1 MMGKYIKTT
10 LLFLLLWMGGAL
22 SYGQSNFCGIENKVL
37 QDGEKITF
45 KVFYNLSAIWI
56 GAGEAEFTTTEKK
69 HKGKDAYHIV
79 GTGRTYKSYDWIF
92 RVRDRYESYIDKE
105 TLMPLRF
112 LRDVDEGG
120 YKFTNDVRFDRS
132 RNVAYS
138 SGKEFKTPQCVQDV
152 LSAVYYARNIDYSK
166 YAVGAKIPFSL
177 FLDDEVFFLH
187 IRYLG
192 KEIVKTRYGTFNAI
206 KIAPL
211 LIEGTIFKGGEDMMI
226 WVSDDDNKIPLRID
240 SPILVGS
247 VKVDM
252 IDYKNLRYPLSSLI
266 KKR

>member
-1 MMGKYIKTT
+1 MVGKYIKAT
-10 LLFLLLWMGGAL
+10 FLLLILWMGGL
-22 SYGQSNFCGIENKVL
+22 SVNAQNNFCGIDNKVMKN
-37 QDGEKITF
+37 GEKITF
-45 KVFYNLSAIWI
+45 KVFYNLSAIWV
-56 GAGEAEFTTTEKK
+56 GAGEAVFTTTEKK
-69 HKGKDAYHIV
+69 FKGKDTYHIV
-79 GTGRTYKSYDWIF
+79 GTGKTYSSYDWIF
-92 RVRDRYESYIDKE
+92 KVRDQYESYIDKK
-105 TLMPLRF
+105 TLMPLQF

-120 YKFTNDVRFDRS
+120 HKFTNDVSFDRS
-132 RNVAYS
+132 RNVAHS
-138 SGKEFKTPQCVQDV
+138 NGKDFKTPQCVQDV
-152 LSAVYYARNIDYSK
+152 LSAIYYARNIDYSK
-166 YAVGAKIPFSL
+166 YSVGAKIPFSL

-192 KEIVKTRYGTFNAI
+192 KETIKTRYGTFRAI

-226 WVSDDDNKIPLRID
+226 WVSDDENKIPLRID

-252 IDYKNLRYPLSSLI
+252 IDYQNLRYPLNSLI